1 MDLHLNF
8 VPPRG
13 SLSVDQ
19 KAVEGPVGHKGKLL
33 GPPKLVVVS
42 NGLSNSA

>member
-8 VPPRG
+8 VPSCG
-13 SLSVDQ
+13 SLLVDQ
-19 KAVEGPVGHKGKLL
+19 KAVEGPVGHVGKLL

-42 NGLSNSA
+42 TGLSNSV